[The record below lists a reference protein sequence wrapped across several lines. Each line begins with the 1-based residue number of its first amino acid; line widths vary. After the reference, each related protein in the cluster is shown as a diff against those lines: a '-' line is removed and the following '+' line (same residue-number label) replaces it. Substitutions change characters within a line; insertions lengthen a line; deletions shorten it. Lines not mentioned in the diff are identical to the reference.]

1 MAEKTVKQLAHEIL
15 DRMPAGMTWD
25 EFQDEVSFMVSI
37 QNGPTDHRTFQ
48 PVTIDVAREQ
58 FGLPPL
64 PAAATPEPP
73 AEGTQEEKT

>member
-15 DRMPAGMTWD
+15 DRMPDGMTWD

-37 QNGPTDHRTFQ
+37 QNGPTDNRTFQ
-48 PVTIDVAREQ
+48 PISVEEARNQ

-64 PAAATPEPP
+64 PP
-73 AEGTQEEKT
+73 AGPTQEDAK